1 MFTDAKRLTAPP
13 QSPLPPAVASKQQRR
28 SAAAAERACSSSGC
42 ALTAA
47 QSHSSTEQRTAAAAV
62 GAVTAATLDSQARTS
77 APCSPP
83 QLNWAAA
90 LGDGGN
96 AYPPWVNHSGYYPL
110 GNPPQ
115 PNKARA
121 FLLLLELTFR
131 LKLPKLNEGTPLFSS
146 D

>member
-96 AYPPWVNHSGYYPL
+96 AYPPWVTWLPTV
-110 GNPPQ
+110 GNPPLL
-115 PNKARA
+115 NKART